1 MAKDYTEL
9 AQDIV
14 AHVGGKD
21 NITKLVHCV
30 TRLRFSLKDESKAD
44 TDYLMKRD
52 GVVTVVKAG
61 GQYQVVIGNHVP
73 DVYETVLKVSGIS
86 GEGSVDADDAVEGN
100 LFDRFIALVS
110 GLFQPMLGTLSA
122 AGMIKG
128 VVAIMAALGVAK
140 TDGAYVVL
148 NAAGDGLF
156 QFLPLILAITSAKR
170 FKMNQFTAL
179 AIGFALVY
187 PNIAASFTAEKPLYT
202 LFAGTPIESPIF
214 STFFGLPIIFP
225 TSSYLSTVLPVIA
238 AVWTGAKIEKGFK
251 KIIPDVVKVFIV
263 PFFTL
268 LITVPLAFLVI
279 GPVMSWASDLVG
291 AFFTGIY
298 DFNPVIYGIV
308 LGAAWQVLVMFGLH
322 WGLVPLAILELQK
335 GPGVILVASI
345 AICFAQAGALINI
358 MMRTKE
364 DKVRQL
370 SIPAFI
376 SALFG
381 VTEPAIYGITL
392 PMRLPFIMTCI
403 SGALTGAYLAFFDVK
418 MQVMGGM
425 GLFAIPSFIE
435 AGNSMTL
442 VHFLIAIVANFVLG
456 FGLTQLVKIP
466 NLFGGPSE
474 KAATQSLD
482 FEKAVD
488 SAGMLEQV
496 VTSPLAGELVALE
509 DTPDAVFASGAMGK
523 GVAIE
528 PSVGEVV
535 APTDGVIRL
544 LFPTNHAIG
553 LATDDGAELL
563 IHVGMDT
570 VALDGKGFTAHVVQ
584 GSKVKKGQLL
594 LSFDIDTIKEAGY
607 PVTTP
612 IIVTNTAN
620 YKQIEVLAKGEVQ
633 LGDQLL
639 ELKK

>member
-14 AHVGGKD
+14 AHVGGKE

-44 TDYLMKRD
+44 TEYLMKRD

-73 DVYETVLKVSGIS
+73 DVYETVLKVAGIN
-86 GEGSVDADDAVEGN
+86 GEGSVDADDDVVEGN

-140 TDGAYVVL
+140 TDGAYVIL

-156 QFLPLILAITSAKR
+156 QFLPLILTITAAKR
-170 FKMNQFTAL
+170 FKMNPFTAL

-202 LFAGTPIESPIF
+202 LFAGSPIESPVF
-214 STFFGLPIIFP
+214 STFFGIPIIFP
-225 TSSYLSTVLPVIA
+225 SSTYLSTVLPIIA
-238 AVWTGAKIEKGFK
+238 AVWVGAKVEKSFK

-268 LITVPLAFLVI
+268 LVTVPLAFLVI

-291 AFFTGIY
+291 AIFTGIY
-298 DFNPVIYGIV
+298 DFNPVIYGLV

-392 PMRLPFIMTCI
+392 PMRTPFIMTCI
-403 SGALTGAYLAFFDVK
+403 SGALTGAYLSFFDVK

-442 VHFLIAIVANFVLG
+442 IHFLIAIVANFVLG

-466 NLFGGPSE
+466 NLFGDS
-474 KAATQSLD
+474 K
-482 FEKAVD
+482 VD
-488 SAGMLEQV
+488 TRAEETKEIQSAGQAQV
-496 VTSPLAGELVALE
+496 IASPLTGKVVPLSE
-509 DTPDAVFASGAMGK
+509 TPDAVFASGAMGQ

-535 APTDGVIRL
+535 APADGTIRL

-570 VALDGKGFTAHVVQ
+570 VELDGKGFTAHVVQ

-594 LSFDIDTIKEAGY
+594 LSFDMEAIQEAGY
-607 PVTTP
+607 SVVTP
-612 IIVTNTAN
+612 IIVTNSAD
-620 YKQIEVLAKGEVQ
+620 YQAVEVLAEGQ
-633 LGDQLL
+633 IDLGQNLL
-639 ELKK
+639 DIR

>member
-14 AHVGGKD
+14 AHVGGKE

-44 TDYLMKRD
+44 TEYLMKRD

-73 DVYETVLKVSGIS
+73 DVYETVLKVAGIN
-86 GEGSVDADDAVEGN
+86 GEGSVDADDDVVEGN

-140 TDGAYVVL
+140 TDGAYVIL

-156 QFLPLILAITSAKR
+156 QFLPLILAITAAKR
-170 FKMNQFTAL
+170 FKMNPFTAL

-202 LFAGTPIESPIF
+202 LFAGSPIESPVF
-214 STFFGLPIIFP
+214 STFFGIPIIFP
-225 TSSYLSTVLPVIA
+225 SSTYLSTVLPIIA
-238 AVWTGAKIEKGFK
+238 AVWVGAKVEKSFK

-268 LITVPLAFLVI
+268 LVTVPLAFLVI

-291 AFFTGIY
+291 AIFTGIY
-298 DFNPVIYGIV
+298 DFNPVIYGLV

-392 PMRLPFIMTCI
+392 PMRTPFIMTCI
-403 SGALTGAYLAFFDVK
+403 SGALTGAYLSFFDVK

-442 VHFLIAIVANFVLG
+442 IHFLIAIVANFVLG

-466 NLFGGPSE
+466 NLFGDS
-474 KAATQSLD
+474 K
-482 FEKAVD
+482 VD
-488 SAGMLEQV
+488 TRAEETKEIQSAGQAQV
-496 VTSPLAGELVALE
+496 IASPLTGKVVPLSE
-509 DTPDAVFASGAMGK
+509 TPDAVFASGAMGQ

-535 APTDGVIRL
+535 APADGTIRL

-570 VALDGKGFTAHVVQ
+570 VELDGKGFTAHVVQ

-594 LSFDIDTIKEAGY
+594 LSFDMEAIQEAGY
-607 PVTTP
+607 SVVTP
-612 IIVTNTAN
+612 IIVTNSAD
-620 YKQIEVLAKGEVQ
+620 YQAVEVLAEGQ
-633 LGDQLL
+633 IDLGQNLL
-639 ELKK
+639 DIR

>member
-9 AQDIV
+9 AKDIV

-44 TDYLMKRD
+44 TDYLMERD
-52 GVVTVVKAG
+52 GVVTIVKAG

-73 DVYETVLKVSGIS
+73 DVYAAVLAVG
-86 GEGSVDADDAVEGN
+86 GLQGAGAVDADEEDGIKKNPLDA
-100 LFDRFIALVS
+100 FIDIVSSIFQPFLGPLAAAGIIKGIVAILTAFLGWTAANNGVALV
-110 GLFQPMLGTLSA
+110 LT
-122 AGMIKG
+122 
-128 VVAIMAALGVAK
+128 
-140 TDGAYVVL
+140 
-148 NAAGDGLF
+148 AAGDGFF
-156 QFLPLILAITSAKR
+156 QFLPMMIAVNAARK
-170 FKMNQFTAL
+170 FKMNDFTAL
-179 AIGFALVY
+179 AIAAALVY
-187 PNIAASFTAEKPLYT
+187 PNLETSVTALGEAGAAN
-202 LFAGTPIESPIF
+202 
-214 STFFGLPIIFP
+214 FFGIPLSMP
-225 TSSYLSTVLPVIA
+225 TGGYLSTVIPAIL
-238 AVWTGAKIEKGFK
+238 AVWVASHIEKFMRK
-251 KIIPDVVKVFIV
+251 VTPDTVKLFVV
-263 PFFTL
+263 PFVTL
-268 LITVPLAFLVI
+268 VVSVPLTFL
-279 GPVMSWASDLVG
+279 LVG
-291 AFFTGIY
+291 PIANGASNLLGSFLTAVHG
-298 DFNPVIYGIV
+298 FNPVVYGLL
-308 LGAAWQVLVMFGLH
+308 LGALWQVMVMFGLH

-364 DKVRQL
+364 EKVRQL

-442 VHFLIAIVANFVLG
+442 IHFLIAIVANFVLG

-466 NLFGGPSE
+466 NLFGAPSE
-474 KAATQSLD
+474 KNADESLD
-482 FEKAVD
+482 SEKERVSEGAV
-488 SAGMLEQV
+488 EQV
-496 VTSPLAGELVALE
+496 VTSPLAGEVIALE

-535 APTDGVIRL
+535 APADGVIRL

-612 IIVTNTAN
+612 IIVTNMSRF
-620 YKQIEVLAKGEVQ
+620 KDLKVLAEGEVD
-633 LGDQLL
+633 LGDTLF
-639 ELKK
+639 ELN

>member
-1 MAKDYTEL
+1 
-9 AQDIV
+9 
-14 AHVGGKD
+14 
-21 NITKLVHCV
+21 
-30 TRLRFSLKDESKAD
+30 
-44 TDYLMKRD
+44 
-52 GVVTVVKAG
+52 
-61 GQYQVVIGNHVP
+61 
-73 DVYETVLKVSGIS
+73 
-86 GEGSVDADDAVEGN
+86 
-100 LFDRFIALVS
+100 
-110 GLFQPMLGTLSA
+110 
-122 AGMIKG
+122 
-128 VVAIMAALGVAK
+128 
-140 TDGAYVVL
+140 
-148 NAAGDGLF
+148 
-156 QFLPLILAITSAKR
+156 
-170 FKMNQFTAL
+170 MNQFTAL

-225 TSSYLSTVLPVIA
+225 ASSYLSTVLPVIT
-238 AVWTGAKIEKGFK
+238 AVWVGAKIEKGFK

-291 AFFTGIY
+291 ALFTGIY
-298 DFNPVIYGIV
+298 DFSPVLYGIV

-335 GPGVILVASI
+335 GPGVILVATI
-345 AICFAQAGALINI
+345 AICFAQAGALLNI

-376 SALFG
+376 SSLFG

-418 MQVMGGM
+418 MQVMGGL

-442 VHFLIAIVANFVLG
+442 IHFLIAIVANFVLG

-474 KAATQSLD
+474 KDAAESLD
-482 FEKAVD
+482 SEKERV
-488 SAGMLEQV
+488 SAGITEQV
-496 VTSPLAGELVALE
+496 VTSPLSGEVVALE

-535 APTDGVIRL
+535 APADGVIRL

-570 VALDGKGFTAHVVQ
+570 VVLDGKGFTAHVVQ

-620 YKQIEVLAKGEVQ
+620 YTQIEVLAKGEVQ

>member
-21 NITKLVHCV
+21 NITKLVHYV

-44 TDYLMKRD
+44 TDYLMKWD

-73 DVYETVLKVSGIS
+73 DVYETVLKVAGIA
-86 GEGSVDADDAVEGN
+86 GEGSVDADDDVVEGN

-128 VVAIMAALGVAK
+128 VVAIMAALGVPA

-148 NAAGDGLF
+148 NAAGDRLF
-156 QFLPLILAITSAKR
+156 QFLPLILAITAAKR

-187 PNIAASFTAEKPLYT
+187 PNIAASFAGEQPLYT

-238 AVWTGAKIEKGFK
+238 AVWAGAKIEKGFK

-291 AFFTGIY
+291 TLFTGIY
-298 DFNPVIYGIV
+298 DFSPVLYGIV

-335 GPGVILVASI
+335 GPGVILVATI
-345 AICFAQAGALINI
+345 AICFAQAGALLNI

-435 AGNSMTL
+435 AGNGMTL
-442 VHFLIAIVANFVLG
+442 VHFLVAIVTNFVLG

-466 NLFGGPSE
+466 NLFGEAAPESQDVEKQEFASE
-474 KAATQSLD
+474 VS
-482 FEKAVD
+482 
-488 SAGMLEQV
+488 EQAIS
-496 VTSPLAGELVALE
+496 SPLAGTIVALE
-509 DTPDAVFASGAMGK
+509 DTPDAVFASGAMGQ
-523 GVAIE
+523 GVAVE

-535 APTDGVIRL
+535 APADGVIRL

-553 LATDDGAELL
+553 LATDEGAELL

-570 VALDGKGFTAHVVQ
+570 VELDGKGFTAHVTQ

-594 LSFDIDTIKEAGY
+594 LSFDIEAIKEAGY

-612 IIVTNTAN
+612 IIVTNTAD
-620 YKQIEVLAKGEVQ
+620 YAKVDVVAEGQIEVGT
-633 LGDQLL
+633 QLL
-639 ELKK
+639 ELHR

>member
-14 AHVGGKD
+14 AHVGGKE

-44 TDYLMKRD
+44 TEYLMKRD

-73 DVYETVLKVSGIS
+73 DVYETVLKVAGIN
-86 GEGSVDADDAVEGN
+86 GEGSVDADDDVVEGN

-140 TDGAYVVL
+140 TDGAYVIL

-156 QFLPLILAITSAKR
+156 QFLPLILAITAAKR
-170 FKMNQFTAL
+170 FKMNPFTAL

-202 LFAGTPIESPIF
+202 LFAGSPIESPVF
-214 STFFGLPIIFP
+214 STFFGIPIIFP
-225 TSSYLSTVLPVIA
+225 SSTYLSTVLPIIA
-238 AVWTGAKIEKGFK
+238 AVWVGAKIEKSFK

-268 LITVPLAFLVI
+268 LVTVPLAFLVI

-291 AFFTGIY
+291 AIFTGIY
-298 DFNPVIYGIV
+298 DFNPVIYGLV

-392 PMRLPFIMTCI
+392 PMRTPFIMTCI
-403 SGALTGAYLAFFDVK
+403 SGALTGAYLSFFDVK
-418 MQVMGGM
+418 MQVLGGM

-442 VHFLIAIVANFVLG
+442 IHFLIAIVANFVLG

-466 NLFGGPSE
+466 NLFGDSKVE
-474 KAATQSLD
+474 TKAEEIKENQ
-482 FEKAVD
+482 
-488 SAGMLEQV
+488 SAGQAQV
-496 VTSPLAGELVALE
+496 ITSPLTGEVLPLSE
-509 DTPDAVFASGAMGK
+509 TPDAVFASGAMGQ

-535 APTDGVIRL
+535 APADGTIRL

-570 VALDGKGFTAHVVQ
+570 VELDGKGFTAHVVQ

-594 LSFDIDTIKEAGY
+594 LSFDMEAIQEAGY
-607 PVTTP
+607 SVVTP
-612 IIVTNTAN
+612 IIVTNSAD
-620 YKQIEVLAKGEVQ
+620 YQAVEVLAEGQ
-633 LGDQLL
+633 IDLGQNLL
-639 ELKK
+639 DIR

>member
-73 DVYETVLKVSGIS
+73 DVYDTVLKVAGIA
-86 GEGSVDADDAVEGN
+86 GEGSVDADDDVVEGN

-128 VVAIMAALGVAK
+128 VVAIMAALGVPA

-156 QFLPLILAITSAKR
+156 QFLPLILAITAAKR
-170 FKMNQFTAL
+170 FKMNPFTAL

-187 PNIAASFTAEKPLYT
+187 PNIAASFAGEQPLYT

-238 AVWTGAKIEKGFK
+238 AVWAGAKIEKGFK

-291 AFFTGIY
+291 ALFTGIY
-298 DFNPVIYGIV
+298 DFSPVLYGIV

-335 GPGVILVASI
+335 GPGVILVATI
-345 AICFAQAGALINI
+345 AICFAQAGALLNI

-435 AGNSMTL
+435 AGNGMTL
-442 VHFLIAIVANFVLG
+442 VHFLIAIVANFALG
-456 FGLTQLVKIP
+456 FALTQLVKIP
-466 NLFGGPSE
+466 NLFGDSLAVAQTNEKEKIKSE
-474 KAATQSLD
+474 VTP
-482 FEKAVD
+482 
-488 SAGMLEQV
+488 QV
-496 VTSPLAGELVALE
+496 VGSPITGKVIPLS
-509 DTPDAVFASGAMGK
+509 DTPDAVFASGAMGQ
-523 GVAIE
+523 GVAVE

-535 APTDGVIRL
+535 APADGVIRL

-570 VALDGKGFTAHVVQ
+570 VALEGQGFTAHVTQ

-594 LSFDIDTIKEAGY
+594 LSFDIEAIKEAGY

-612 IIVTNTAN
+612 IIVTNTAD
-620 YKQIEVLAKGEVQ
+620 YAKVDVVAEGQVEVGT
-633 LGDQLL
+633 QLL
-639 ELKK
+639 ELHR

>member
-9 AQDIV
+9 AKDIV

-73 DVYETVLKVSGIS
+73 DVYETVLRVAGIS
-86 GEGSVDADDAVEGN
+86 GEGSVDADDDAVEGN

-128 VVAIMAALGVAK
+128 VVAIMAAIGVPD

-156 QFLPLILAITSAKR
+156 QFLPMMIAVNAARK
-170 FKMNQFTAL
+170 FKMNDFTAL
-179 AIGFALVY
+179 AIAAALVY
-187 PNIAASFTAEKPLYT
+187 PNLEASVTALGKAGAAN
-202 LFAGTPIESPIF
+202 
-214 STFFGLPIIFP
+214 FFGIPLTMP
-225 TSSYLSTVLPVIA
+225 TGGYLSTVIPAIL
-238 AVWTGAKIEKGFK
+238 AVWVASHIEKFMRK
-251 KIIPDVVKVFIV
+251 VTPDTVKLFIV
-263 PFFTL
+263 PFVTL
-268 LITVPLAFLVI
+268 VVSVPLTFL
-279 GPVMSWASDLVG
+279 LVG
-291 AFFTGIY
+291 PIANGASNLLGSFLTAVHG
-298 DFNPVIYGIV
+298 FNPVVYGLL
-308 LGAAWQVLVMFGLH
+308 LGALWQVMVMFGLH
-322 WGLVPLAILELQK
+322 WGLVPLAILELTQK
-335 GPGVILVASI
+335 GAGVILGA
-345 AICFAQAGALINI
+345 AILPCFTQTGVLAAIYLKTKEEKVKAITMPALIS
-358 MMRTKE
+358 
-364 DKVRQL
+364 
-370 SIPAFI
+370 SI
-376 SALFG
+376 FG
-381 VTEPAIYGITL
+381 VTEPAIYGVTL
-392 PMRLPFIMTCI
+392 PMRTPFIISCIVSGIVGAFVGFFNMTMY
-403 SGALTGAYLAFFDVK
+403 SFGALGVFVYPSLVSPDGNFMSMYVALIGTVLAIALSFTIQMFVP
-418 MQVMGGM
+418 
-425 GLFAIPSFIE
+425 IP
-435 AGNSMTL
+435 TL
-442 VHFLIAIVANFVLG
+442 YTKKENKAVVEDG
-456 FGLTQLVKIP
+456 
-466 NLFGGPSE
+466 E
-474 KAATQSLD
+474 KASVKKQIL
-482 FEKAVD
+482 V
-488 SAGMLEQV
+488 
-496 VTSPLAGELVALE
+496 SPITGKVIPLSE
-509 DTPDAVFASGAMGK
+509 TPDAVFASGAMGK

-535 APTDGVIRL
+535 APADGVIRL

-594 LSFDIDTIKEAGY
+594 LSFDIDAIKEAGY

-612 IIVTNTAN
+612 IIVTNMSRFRDL
-620 YKQIEVLAKGEVQ
+620 KVLAEGEVD
-633 LGDQLL
+633 LGDTLF
-639 ELKK
+639 ELN

>member
-14 AHVGGKD
+14 AHVGGKE

-44 TDYLMKRD
+44 TEYLMKRD

-73 DVYETVLKVSGIS
+73 DVYETVLKVAGIN
-86 GEGSVDADDAVEGN
+86 GEGSVDADDDVVEGN

-140 TDGAYVVL
+140 TDGAYVIL

-156 QFLPLILAITSAKR
+156 QFLPLILAITAAKR
-170 FKMNQFTAL
+170 FKMNPFTAL

-202 LFAGTPIESPIF
+202 LFAGSPIESPVF
-214 STFFGLPIIFP
+214 STFFGIPIIFP
-225 TSSYLSTVLPVIA
+225 SSTYLSTVLPIIA
-238 AVWTGAKIEKGFK
+238 AVWVGAKIEKSFK

-268 LITVPLAFLVI
+268 LVTVPLAFLVI

-291 AFFTGIY
+291 AIFTGIY
-298 DFNPVIYGIV
+298 DFNPVIYGLV

-392 PMRLPFIMTCI
+392 PMRTPFIMTCI
-403 SGALTGAYLAFFDVK
+403 SGALTGAYLSFFDVK
-418 MQVMGGM
+418 MQVLGGM

-442 VHFLIAIVANFVLG
+442 IHFLIAIVANFVLG

-466 NLFGGPSE
+466 NLFGDSGV
-474 KAATQSLD
+474 KA
-482 FEKAVD
+482 KAEETKENQ
-488 SAGMLEQV
+488 SAGQAQV
-496 VTSPLAGELVALE
+496 IASPLTGKVLPLSE
-509 DTPDAVFASGAMGK
+509 TPDAVFASGAMGQ

-535 APTDGVIRL
+535 APADGTIRL

-570 VALDGKGFTAHVVQ
+570 VELDGKGFTAHVVQ

-594 LSFDIDTIKEAGY
+594 LSFDMEAIQEAGY
-607 PVTTP
+607 SVVTPV
-612 IIVTNTAN
+612 IVTNSAD
-620 YKQIEVLAKGEVQ
+620 YQAVEVLAEGQ
-633 LGDQLL
+633 IDLGQNLL
-639 ELKK
+639 DIR